1 MIKKIF
7 TGLTLLLAATQVQ
20 ARGIDLRL
28 ANEVAAVQYLTTS
41 STFGYGGADVG
52 LGFLFNDANDS
63 MFSAEAMVSGNGAG
77 NNRAL
82 KMGVGAKVIGAYV
95 KALDDTMGAVAIGAQ
110 VRYVIPSSAPIAIMA
125 EGFIAPKIVSFS
137 GADQYSEFRVAV
149 ELEVTPSARAY
160 VGYRSVGIDITNG
173 VGSDYKLDDSAHVG
187 VRISF

>member
-7 TGLTLLLAATQVQ
+7 TGLTLLLAVAQVQ
-20 ARGIDLRL
+20 ARGLDLRL

-52 LGFLFNDANDS
+52 IGFMFNDANDS
-63 MFSAEAMVSGNGAG
+63 MFSADAMVSGNGAG

-82 KMGVGAKVIGAYV
+82 KMGVGLKAVGAYI
-95 KALDDTMGAVAIGAQ
+95 KTLDDTMGAIAIGGQ
-110 VRYVIPSSAPIAIMA
+110 IRYVIPSSAPIAIMGEA
-125 EGFIAPKIVSFS
+125 FIAPKIVSFS
-137 GADQYSEFRVAV
+137 GTEQYTEFRVAL

-160 VGYRSVGIDITNG
+160 AGFRNVTFDVGNGIDME
-173 VGSDYKLDDSAHVG
+173 LDDSAHVG